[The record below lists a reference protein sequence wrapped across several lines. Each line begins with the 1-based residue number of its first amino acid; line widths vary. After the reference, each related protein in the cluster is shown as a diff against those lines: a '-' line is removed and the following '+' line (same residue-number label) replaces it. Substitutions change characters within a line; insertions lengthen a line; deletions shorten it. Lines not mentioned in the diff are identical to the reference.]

1 MVTSSDEDEEV
12 PAVALSVH
20 VPASQL
26 NHPMAE
32 MDDTSSEDEDDDFFS
47 NKALGL

>member
-20 VPASQL
+20 VPASQS
-26 NHPMAE
+26 NPMAE